1 MVADHTIEAS
11 FAITTHTIVA
21 SAGANGSITPSG
33 SVTVNDGDDQA
44 FTISP
49 AAHYHVADVLVDGV
63 SVGTP
68 TSYTFTNVTTDH
80 TIAASFAITTHTIVA
95 SAGANGSITPSGSV
109 TVNDGDD
116 QAFTISPAAHYHVA
130 DVLVDGVSVGT
141 PTSYTFTNVT
151 TDHTIAAS
159 FDDHHDHD
167 TTWPRAG
174 ANGQHHAERFGDGQ
188 RR

>member
-1 MVADHTIEAS
+1 MT
-11 FAITTHTIVA
+11 
-21 SAGANGSITPSG
+21 
-33 SVTVNDGDDQA
+33 QA
-44 FTISP
+44 FTITP

-116 QAFTISPAAHYHVA
+116 QAFTI
-130 DVLVDGVSVGT
+130 T
-141 PTSYTFTNVT
+141 RRRT
-151 TDHTIAAS
+151 
-159 FDDHHDHD
+159 
-167 TTWPRAG
+167 TTWPTCWWTASRSVRRRAT
-174 ANGQHHAERFGDGQ
+174 RS
-188 RR
+188 RT